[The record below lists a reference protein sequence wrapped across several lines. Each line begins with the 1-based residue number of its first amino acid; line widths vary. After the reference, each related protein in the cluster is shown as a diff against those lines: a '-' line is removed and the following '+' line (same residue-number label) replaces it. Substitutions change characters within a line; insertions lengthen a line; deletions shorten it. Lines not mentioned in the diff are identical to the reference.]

1 MQGIFDELRSLLIA
15 SAQKCNA
22 DCISLSGGLDS
33 TILAFCTQK
42 KNMKSFSI
50 IAKNFP
56 SSDLLYAQL
65 AAKTIN
71 LKLIVF
77 QVEINDL
84 LLAIGETIRILQ
96 VFNPIE
102 IRNNVVIY
110 LVLKNAKN
118 QGCKKIITGDGADEL
133 FAGYNF
139 FQRMT
144 SDELEKDLKRIWQV
158 MHFPSKAISNHLGI
172 SICTPFLDADM
183 IKFAKKIPADLKV
196 KEENGIKFGKWIL
209 RKAFENDLPKSI
221 IWRKKTAMQDGS
233 GTSGLT
239 SFLDNMVEQTEFEEK
254 AKKYEKEEKVKILSK
269 ESLYYYEIFRKY
281 CNAPFALNDMS
292 IRCPVCN
299 FGMAK
304 KSHFCHM
311 CGSFPI

>member
-1 MQGIFDELRSLLIA
+1 MA
-15 SAQKCNA
+15 ATHKCNA

-42 KNMKSFSI
+42 KNIKSFSV

-65 AAKTIN
+65 AAKTNDLN
-71 LKLIVF
+71 LTVF
-77 QVEINDL
+77 QVEINEL
-84 LLAIGETIRILQ
+84 LLAIEETIKILQ

-102 IRNNVVIY
+102 IRNNVVVY

-118 QGCKKIITGDGADEL
+118 QGCKEIITGDGADEL

-139 FQRMT
+139 FQRM
-144 SDELEKDLKRIWQV
+144 SPDELEKDLKRIWKV
-158 MHFPSKAISNHLGI
+158 MHFPSRAIASNLGI
-172 SICTPFLDADM
+172 MLCTPFLDADVVE
-183 IKFAKKIPADLKV
+183 FAKKIPADLKV
-196 KEENGIKFGKWIL
+196 KEENGVRFGKWVL

-221 IWRKKTAMQDGS
+221 IWREKTAMQDGS
-233 GTSGLT
+233 GTSGIT
-239 SFLDNMVEQTEFEEK
+239 SFLDNMVKQTEFEEK
-254 AKKYEKEEKVKILSK
+254 AKKYEEEKVKILSK
-269 ESLYYYEIFRKY
+269 ESLYYYELFRKY
-281 CNAPFALNDMS
+281 CDVPFTLNEMS

-299 FGMAK
+299 FGMAE
-304 KSHFCHM
+304 KSHFCRM